1 MRTYG
6 AITTALLTALLT
18 IELAFAVT
26 SWDVIEIA
34 FVTMLVTWI
43 VTAVYFV
50 VTEPRK
56 KKRHHWERCGDL
68 EVMVQGKWR

>member
-34 FVTMLVTWI
+34 FVTVLVTWLVAAI
-43 VTAVYFV
+43 YFC

-56 KKRHHWERCGDL
+56 KKRHHWEKVGDL